1 MAKSS
6 GEKKA
11 FKAGIVKGMSLV
23 DEGLPGWFGTFADMM
38 TLLFAFFVLLAAIST
53 MDPVKLQE
61 MANSEGKSLGSKI
74 KKDGAAEEE
83 GEFEPIENLA
93 QMKKEMKEAIEE
105 MKKENPAGDPPIDI
119 QTNSKGLVV
128 NIKGDF
134 AFPSGKADMKGEL
147 KKLLDEE
154 IIPRINASPFQVE
167 VAGHSD
173 SDAMPKK
180 WQKFYKS
187 NWELSAAR
195 GATCVRYMIEKGV
208 PAPRLLA
215 AGYGDWYPR
224 GIDSIK
230 SINPMYNPLTLT
242 WGDKGQPTDAKGNP
256 LPTVLSL
263 NKTKKQK
270 SGNRRIQ
277 ITFINPP
284 HHGKGRSGTDYQE
297 AEN

>member
-1 MAKSS
+1 MGMTP
-6 GEKKA
+6 GEKKCYNKG
-11 FKAGIVKGMSLV
+11 FEAGANSVE
-23 DEGLPGWFGTFADMM
+23 EGLPGWFGTFADMM

-93 QMKKEMKEAIEE
+93 DMKKEMKEAIEE
-105 MKKENPAGDPPIDI
+105 MKKENPSGDPPLDI
-119 QTNSKGLVV
+119 QTSSKGLIV

-134 AFPSGKADMKGEL
+134 AFPSGKADMKPEL
-147 KKLLDEE
+147 GDLLDQE
-154 IIPRINASPFQVE
+154 IIPRIQASPFQVE

-173 SDAMPKK
+173 SDAMPVK

-195 GATCVRYMIEKGV
+195 GATVVRYMIEKGV

-215 AGYGDWYPR
+215 AGYGDWFPK

-242 WGDKGQPTDAKGNP
+242 WGENGQPEDAKGNL

-263 NKTKKQK
+263 NKTAKQK
-270 SGNRRIQ
+270 AANRRIQ

-284 HHGKGRSGTDYQE
+284 HHGKGRSGTSYE
-297 AEN
+297 EE

>member
-1 MAKSS
+1 MGMTP

-11 FKAGIVKGMSLV
+11 WNKGFEEGANSV
-23 DEGLPGWFGTFADMM
+23 EEGLPGWFGTFADMM

-119 QTNSKGLVV
+119 ETSAKGLIV

-134 AFPSGKADMKGEL
+134 AFPSGKADMKPEL
-147 KKLLDEE
+147 EKLLDTE
-154 IIPRINASPFQVE
+154 IIPRIQASPFQVE

-173 SDAMPKK
+173 SDPMPKK

-195 GATCVRYMIEKGV
+195 GATVVRYMIEKSV

-224 GIDSIK
+224 GIDSVK
-230 SINPMYNPLTLT
+230 KANPMYCLLYTSPSPR
-242 WGDKGQPTDAKGNP
+242 DVEESRMPSSA
-256 LPTVLSL
+256 
-263 NKTKKQK
+263 
-270 SGNRRIQ
+270 
-277 ITFINPP
+277 
-284 HHGKGRSGTDYQE
+284 
-297 AEN
+297 

>member
-1 MAKSS
+1 MGMTPAQ
-6 GEKKA
+6 KKA
-11 FKAGIVKGMSLV
+11 WGKGFEEGVNSV
-23 DEGLPGWFGTFADMM
+23 EEGLPGWFGTFADMM

-61 MANSEGKSLGSKI
+61 MANSQGKSLGSKI
-74 KKDGAAEEE
+74 KAQGKAEEE

-93 QMKKEMKEAIEE
+93 AMKKEMQEAIEE

-119 QTNSKGLVV
+119 QTSSKGLIV

-134 AFPSGKADMKGEL
+134 AFPSGKADMKKEL
-147 KKLLDEE
+147 EELLNTE
-154 IIPRINASPFQVE
+154 IIPRIQASPFQVE

-195 GATCVRYMIEKGV
+195 GATVVRYMIEQGV

-224 GIDSIK
+224 GIDSVK
-230 SINPMYNPLTLT
+230 KVNPMYNPLTLT
-242 WGDKGQPTDAKGNP
+242 WGDNGQPEDAKGNK

-263 NKTKKQK
+263 NATKKQK

-284 HHGKGRSGTDYQE
+284 HHGKGRSGTSYE
-297 AEN
+297 EGG

>member
-1 MAKSS
+1 MTP
-6 GEKKA
+6 GEKNAYKKG
-11 FKAGIVKGMSLV
+11 FSAGEESVE
-23 DEGLPGWFGTFADMM
+23 EGLPGWFGTFADMM

-61 MANSEGKSLGSKI
+61 MANSKGKSLGSKI
-74 KKDGAAEEE
+74 KAVGAEAE

-93 QMKKEMKEAIEE
+93 EMKKEMQEAIDE

-119 QTNSKGLVV
+119 QTSSKGLIV

-134 AFPSGKADMKGEL
+134 AFPSGKADMKPEL
-147 KKLLDEE
+147 GDLLDTE
-154 IIPRINASPFQVE
+154 IIPRILASPFQVE

-173 SDAMPKK
+173 SDPMPVK

-195 GATCVRYMIEKGV
+195 GATVVRYMIEKSV

-230 SINPMYNPLTLT
+230 SENPLYNPLTLT
-242 WGDKGQPTDAKGNP
+242 WGSEEPTLDNEGNVV
-256 LPTVLSL
+256 PTVLSMNL
-263 NKTKKQK
+263 SSKQK
-270 SGNRRIQ
+270 SANRRIQ

-284 HHGKGRSGTDYQE
+284 HHGKGRSGTSYED
-297 AEN
+297 

>member
-1 MAKSS
+1 MGMTA

-11 FKAGIVKGMSLV
+11 WKKGFSAV
-23 DEGLPGWFGTFADMM
+23 EDSVEEGLPGWFGTFADMM

-61 MANSEGKSLGSKI
+61 MANSQGKSLGSKI
-74 KKDGAAEEE
+74 KAQGKAEEE

-93 QMKKEMKEAIEE
+93 AMKKEMKEAIEE
-105 MKKENPAGDPPIDI
+105 MKKENPAGDPPLDV
-119 QTNSKGLVV
+119 QTSSKGLIV

-134 AFPSGKADMKGEL
+134 AFPSGKADMKPELGEL
-147 KKLLDEE
+147 LDKE
-154 IIPRINASPFQVE
+154 IIPRIMASPFQIE

-173 SDAMPKK
+173 SAPMPKK

-195 GATCVRYMIEKGV
+195 GGTVVRYMIEKGV

-215 AGYGDWYPR
+215 AGYGDWYPK
-224 GIDSIK
+224 GIDSLK
-230 SINPMYNPLTLT
+230 KVNPMYNPLTLT
-242 WGDKGQPTDAKGNP
+242 WEDPIIRKNKDGTEVIM
-256 LPTVLSL
+256 PTVLSL
-263 NKTKKQK
+263 NRTPKQK
-270 SGNRRIQ
+270 AANRRIQ

-284 HHGKGRSGTDYQE
+284 HHGKGRSATKMDD
-297 AEN
+297 

>member
-1 MAKSS
+1 MGMTP

-11 FKAGIVKGMSLV
+11 YNKGFDAGADSVE
-23 DEGLPGWFGTFADMM
+23 EGLPGWFGTFADMM

-93 QMKKEMKEAIEE
+93 AMKKEMKEAIEE
-105 MKKENPAGDPPIDI
+105 MKKENPSGDPPIDI
-119 QTNSKGLVV
+119 QTSSKGLIV

-134 AFPSGKADMKGEL
+134 AFPAGKADMKPEL
-147 KKLLDEE
+147 GDLLDKEL
-154 IIPRINASPFQVE
+154 IPRIQASPFQIE

-195 GATCVRYMIEKGV
+195 GATVVRYMIEKGV
-208 PAPRLLA
+208 TAPRLLA
-215 AGYGDWYPR
+215 AGYGDWFPK

-230 SINPMYNPLTLT
+230 AINPKYNPLTLT
-242 WGDKGQPTDAKGNP
+242 WGDGEQPTDAKGNP

-270 SGNRRIQ
+270 AANRRIQ

-284 HHGKGRSGTDYQE
+284 HHGKGRSGTSYE
-297 AEN
+297 EE

>member
-1 MAKSS
+1 MAMTP

-11 FKAGIVKGMSLV
+11 YNKGFSAGEDSVE
-23 DEGLPGWFGTFADMM
+23 EGLPGWFGTFADMM

-61 MANSEGKSLGSKI
+61 KANSEGKSLGSKI

-93 QMKKEMKEAIEE
+93 QMKQEMEDAIEE
-105 MKKENPAGDPPIDI
+105 MKKENPQGDPPIDI
-119 QTNSKGLVV
+119 QTSSKGLIV

-134 AFPSGKADMKGEL
+134 AFPSGKADMKSEL
-147 KKLLDEE
+147 KTLLNDE
-154 IIPRINASPFQVE
+154 IIPRIQASPFQIE

-173 SDAMPKK
+173 SDPMPKK
-180 WQKFYKS
+180 WQKFYAS

-195 GATCVRYMIEKGV
+195 GATVVRYLIEEGV

-224 GIDSIK
+224 GIDSIR
-230 SINPMYNPLTLT
+230 SENPMYNPLTLT
-242 WGDKGQPTDAKGNP
+242 WDEIIVINEETGKTA
-256 LPTVLSL
+256 PTVLSL
-263 NKTKKQK
+263 NSTKKQK
-270 SGNRRIQ
+270 SSNRRIQ
-277 ITFINPP
+277 ITFIQPP
-284 HHGKGRSGTDYQE
+284 HHGKGRSATSYEEDS
-297 AEN
+297 

>member
-1 MAKSS
+1 MGMSP

-11 FKAGIVKGMSLV
+11 YNKGFQAGEESVE
-23 DEGLPGWFGTFADMM
+23 EGLPGWFGTFADMM

-61 MANSEGKSLGSKI
+61 MSNSQGKSLGSKI
-74 KKDGAAEEE
+74 KAAGKAEEE

-93 QMKKEMKEAIEE
+93 AMKKEMQEAIEE
-105 MKKENPAGDPPIDI
+105 MKKENPSGEPPIDI
-119 QTNSKGLVV
+119 ETSSKGLIV

-134 AFPSGKADMKGEL
+134 AFPSGKADMKPEL
-147 KKLLDEE
+147 GTLLNDE
-154 IIPRINASPFQVE
+154 IIPRINASPFQIE

-195 GATCVRYMIEKGV
+195 GATVVRYMIEKGV
-208 PAPRLLA
+208 PAPRMLA
-215 AGYGDWYPR
+215 AGYGDWYPK

-230 SINPMYNPLTLT
+230 SANPMYNPLTLT
-242 WGDKGQPTDAKGNP
+242 WGQDGQPTDAKGN
-256 LPTVLSL
+256 LVPTVLSL
-263 NKTKKQK
+263 NATKKQK
-270 SGNRRIQ
+270 SSNRRIQ
-277 ITFINPP
+277 ITFIQPS
-284 HHGKGRSGTDYQE
+284 HHGKGRSATTMDE
-297 AEN
+297 E

>member
-1 MAKSS
+1 MGMTPAQ
-6 GEKKA
+6 KKA
-11 FKAGIVKGMSLV
+11 WGKGFEEGVNSV
-23 DEGLPGWFGTFADMM
+23 EEGLPGWFGTFADMM

-61 MANSEGKSLGSKI
+61 MANSQGKSLGSKI
-74 KKDGAAEEE
+74 KAQGKAEEE

-93 QMKKEMKEAIEE
+93 AMKKEMQEAIEE

-119 QTNSKGLVV
+119 ETSSKGLIV

-134 AFPSGKADMKGEL
+134 AFPSGKADMKKEL
-147 KKLLDEE
+147 EELLNTE
-154 IIPRINASPFQVE
+154 IIPRIQASPFQVE

-195 GATCVRYMIEKGV
+195 GATVVRYMIEQGV

-224 GIDSIK
+224 GIDSVK
-230 SINPMYNPLTLT
+230 KVNPMYNPLTIT
-242 WGDKGQPTDAKGNP
+242 WGDDGQPTDAKGNK

-263 NKTKKQK
+263 NATKKQK

-284 HHGKGRSGTDYQE
+284 HHGKGRSATSYSEEG
-297 AEN
+297 

>member
-1 MAKSS
+1 
-6 GEKKA
+6 
-11 FKAGIVKGMSLV
+11 
-23 DEGLPGWFGTFADMM
+23 
-38 TLLFAFFVLLAAIST
+38 
-53 MDPVKLQE
+53 
-61 MANSEGKSLGSKI
+61 
-74 KKDGAAEEE
+74 
-83 GEFEPIENLA
+83 
-93 QMKKEMKEAIEE
+93 MKKEMEKVIEE

-119 QTNSKGLVV
+119 QTSSKGLMI

-134 AFPSGKADMKGEL
+134 SFPSGKADMKGEL

-154 IIPRINASPFQVE
+154 IIPRIKASPMQVE

-173 SDAMPKK
+173 SDPMPKSR
-180 WQKFYKS
+180 QKFYKS

-195 GATCVRYMIEKGV
+195 GATCVRYMIEKAV
-208 PAPRLLA
+208 PAPGLLA

-242 WGDKGQPTDAKGNP
+242 WGDEGQQLDKKGNP

-263 NKTKKQK
+263 NSSKKQK
-270 SGNRRIQ
+270 AGNRRIQ

-284 HHGKGRSGTDYQE
+284 HHGRGSKATNYLDTE
-297 AEN
+297 K

>member
-1 MAKSS
+1 
-6 GEKKA
+6 
-11 FKAGIVKGMSLV
+11 
-23 DEGLPGWFGTFADMM
+23 MM

-61 MANSEGKSLGSKI
+61 MANSQGKSLGSKI
-74 KKDGAAEEE
+74 KASGKASDE

-93 QMKKEMKEAIEE
+93 AMKDAMEETIEQ

-119 QTNSKGLVV
+119 ETSAKGLIV

-134 AFPSGKADMKGEL
+134 AFPSGKADMKPEL
-147 KKLLDEE
+147 ETLLNEE
-154 IIPRINASPFQVE
+154 IIPKIQLSIFQVE

-180 WQKFYKS
+180 WKKYYAS

-195 GATCVRYMIEKGV
+195 GAAVVRYMIDNGV

-215 AGYGDWYPR
+215 AGYGDWYPK

-230 SINPMYNPLTLT
+230 AENPMYNPLTLT
-242 WGDKGQPTDAKGNP
+242 WEE
-256 LPTVLSL
+256 VLAM
-263 NKTKKQK
+263 NTTTKQK
-270 SGNRRIQ
+270 SNNRRIQ
-277 ITFINPP
+277 ITFIKPS
-284 HHGKGRSGTDYQE
+284 HHDAGGYMESDS
-297 AEN
+297 